1 MYKVYFNDEVN
12 ASVELASFENIEDA
26 KCYINDYMKG
36 EMLVDDEHGC
46 TDDVFCT
53 SAVAH
58 LEIYEGDSVKLDED
72 GEPYPDMPIYESD
85 YFYTR

>member
-12 ASVELASFENIEDA
+12 ESVELASFDGLTEA
-26 KCYINDYMKG
+26 KDYINDYMKD
-36 EMLVDDEHGC
+36 EMLVDDDHDC

-58 LEIYEGDSVKLDED
+58 LEIYEGDSIKLDED
-72 GEPYPDMPIYESD
+72 GDPYPDMPIFESA

>member
-1 MYKVYFNDEVN
+1 MYKVYFNDEVSE
-12 ASVELASFENIEDA
+12 SVELASFEKLAEA
-26 KCYINDYMKG
+26 KDYINDYLKG
-36 EMLVDDEHGC
+36 KILVDDDHDC

-53 SAVAH
+53 SAVAN